1 MWHLMISCLMSHGGR
16 SAFNTKALLD
26 STQINDLNAA
36 VDEIKKEND
45 NRGPSKSGK

>member
-1 MWHLMISCLMSHGGR
+1 MQQKDGNSDQLLTTLLSSM
-16 SAFNTKALLD
+16 KALLD

-36 VDEIKKEND
+36 VDEMKKENG

>member
-1 MWHLMISCLMSHGGR
+1 M
-16 SAFNTKALLD
+16 KALLD

-36 VDEIKKEND
+36 VDEMKKEND